1 MIGNQL
7 VRYEKEGFIGEIV
20 LNRPEKRNALN
31 LSLWCD
37 LERAVS
43 QAEEDM
49 EARVFLVRGEGGSFS
64 AGLDLSP
71 DNELFDILKAPV
83 NAASK
88 TAFYREVRKI
98 QDIYT
103 RLERLTRPT
112 IAVIQGHCLGGALE
126 LALCCDI
133 RLAEKATVFGLPE
146 ARLAIITDVGGL
158 QRLPRVVGPAKA
170 REMAFRAHRFSAS
183 GALKIGLVN
192 EVYETMEQLKDGAV
206 VIAGEI
212 ARNAPLAV
220 QGAKE
225 VFLSQET
232 NGVDLSLA
240 YNAARSSMIM
250 PSADL
255 FEAVAAYMQKRE
267 PRFKGE

>member
-1 MIGNQL
+1 MVSERL
-7 VRYEKEGFIGEIV
+7 VRYEKNEFIGEII

-31 LSLWCD
+31 LKLWYD
-37 LERAVS
+37 LERVVS
-43 QAEEDM
+43 QAEDDID
-49 EARVFLVRGEGGSFS
+49 ARVFLLRGEGKSFS

-71 DNELFDILKAPV
+71 ENELFEILKAPV

-88 TAFYREVRKI
+88 TAFYREVRRI
-98 QDIYT
+98 QEIYT

-133 RLAEKATVFGLPE
+133 RLGEREALFGLPE
-146 ARLAIITDVGGL
+146 AGLAIITDVGGL
-158 QRLPRVVGPAKA
+158 QRLPNVVGPAKA
-170 REMAFRAHRFSAS
+170 REIAFRARRFSA
-183 GALKIGLVN
+183 GEALKIGLLN
-192 EVYETMEQLKDGAV
+192 ELYETVEQLEEGAK
-206 VIAGEI
+206 AMAKEI

-225 VFLSQET
+225 IFLSQERR
-232 NGVDLSLA
+232 GMDMSLA
-240 YNAARSSMIM
+240 YNAARSSMVM
-250 PSADL
+250 PSTDL

-267 PRFKGE
+267 PRFTGE